1 MPTHIRTLLALAL
14 VVGLAAPP
22 AYGDAARDVLV
33 EVAKCA
39 DIADAAERL
48 KCFDAAMARV
58 KSALAAPQPEQTAP
72 AKSWLDWFG
81 FSRPKP
87 SSTKPEDFGKPAPE
101 PAPAPGELN
110 EISSPVL
117 EFARTPRGKALFVL
131 ENGQVWRQI
140 DSDTTVV
147 LDPERGRQLK
157 VKIERGFLD
166 SYNLTIEGRNM
177 MIKVNRIK

>member
-1 MPTHIRTLLALAL
+1 VLRRGDGAREERASRRPT
-14 VVGLAAPP
+14 
-22 AYGDAARDVLV
+22 
-33 EVAKCA
+33 E
-39 DIADAAERL
+39 
-48 KCFDAAMARV
+48 
-58 KSALAAPQPEQTAP
+58 QPAP

-81 FSRPKP
+81 FSRPAP
-87 SSTKPEDFGKPAPE
+87 PVTKAEDFGKPAPE
-101 PAPAPGELN
+101 PAPAPAPGELN
-110 EISSPVL
+110 EIASPVL

-147 LDPERGRQLK
+147 LDPERGRTLK

-166 SYNLTIEGRNM
+166 SYNVAIEGRNI

>member
-1 MPTHIRTLLALAL
+1 MLLRRLLALVPLAL
-14 VVGLAAPP
+14 LAAAPVR
-22 AYGDAARDVLV
+22 ADTAQDVLT
-33 EVAKCA
+33 EIARCA
-39 DIADAAERL
+39 DIAEAAERL
-48 KCFDAAMARV
+48 KCFDAAVPRV
-58 KSALAAPQPEQTAP
+58 KGALAAPPAAP

-87 SSTKPEDFGKPAPE
+87 PPTKPEDFGKPAPE
-101 PAPAPGELN
+101 PAPAPDELN
-110 EISSPVL
+110 EITSPVL

-131 ENGQVWRQI
+131 ENGQVWRQL
-140 DSDTTVV
+140 DSDTSLV
-147 LDPERGRQLK
+147 LDPERGRTLK

>member
-1 MPTHIRTLLALAL
+1 MRIHLLALLVLASTPAHADPAQDAL
-14 VVGLAAPP
+14 TEI
-22 AYGDAARDVLV
+22 AR
-33 EVAKCA
+33 CA
-39 DIADAAERL
+39 DITDATERL
-48 KCFDAAMARV
+48 KCFDAAVPRV
-58 KSALAAPQPEQTAP
+58 KGALAAPAPAAP

-81 FSRPKP
+81 FSRPAP
-87 SSTKPEDFGKPAPE
+87 ATSAKPEDFGKPAPE

-110 EISSPVL
+110 EITSPVL

-140 DSDTTVV
+140 DSDTTAV
-147 LDPERGRQLK
+147 LDPERGRTMK

>member
-1 MPTHIRTLLALAL
+1 MRIHLLALL
-14 VVGLAAPP
+14 VLAASAP
-22 AYGDAARDVLV
+22 AHADPAQDALAEIAR
-33 EVAKCA
+33 CA
-39 DIADAAERL
+39 DITDAAERL
-48 KCFDAAMARV
+48 KCFDAAVPRV
-58 KSALAAPQPEQTAP
+58 KGALAAPAPAAP

-87 SSTKPEDFGKPAPE
+87 APSTKPEDFGKPAPE
-101 PAPAPGELN
+101 PAPAPEELN
-110 EISSPVL
+110 EIASPVL

-140 DSDTTVV
+140 DSDSTVV

-166 SYNLTIEGRNM
+166 SYNLTIEGRNI